1 MAKDFK
7 YTQAQLYELAYDAYR
22 EGYFHSQY
30 PSYLGRTE
38 PPKQLW
44 DNYRTSRKLELNPR
58 VKKNTRVIDWLGGYA
73 KDPSNVKPLT
83 KNLWSQRKARKVK
96 TAAKAHVARFFR
108 KRFPSDV
115 RLKEN
120 INLVGNENG
129 INLYE
134 YNYIWDESQK
144 YRGVMAQE
152 LLDTKYKDFVDI
164 EDDYY
169 VVDYTKLPVEIEKL

>member
-1 MAKDFK
+1 M
-7 YTQAQLYELAYDAYR
+7 
-22 EGYFHSQY
+22 
-30 PSYLGRTE
+30 
-38 PPKQLW
+38 
-44 DNYRTSRKLELNPR
+44 
-58 VKKNTRVIDWLGGYA
+58 GGYA

-83 KNLWSQRKARKVK
+83 KNLWSQRRKRKIK
-96 TAAKAHVARFFR
+96 TAAKARVARFFR

-134 YNYIWDESQK
+134 YNYIWDDSQK

-152 LLDTKYKDFVDI
+152 LLDTKYKDCVDI

>member
-30 PSYLGRTE
+30 PSYLGRTS
-38 PPKQLW
+38 PPKALW
-44 DNYRTSRKLELNPR
+44 DGYRESRKLELNPR

-83 KNLWSQRKARKVK
+83 KNLWSQRRKRKIK
-96 TAAKAHVARFFR
+96 TAAKARVARFFR